1 MRVSICLVIIQFKKG
16 QIVARL
22 TNTLLSGAY
31 ASQIVTPQL
40 DIRQGGQ
47 NGYAPDLTQFVSNAA
62 YVTKPGVAILLSA
75 PTGFQYFANPEFYV
89 GALKALWE
97 TMPKTITGFT
107 RGLETDWVENAVSG
121 GGEMQ
126 QDITNV
132 TRARTQPV
140 TTYIEKYGRPIQT
153 FLEEWITNLGMDP
166 DSKVPGIATLNGLSP
181 TDMLPDMTTATV
193 LFFEPDPT
201 FTTVN
206 KAWITTN
213 LFPKTTGSIEA
224 KRELASAQ
232 EGLEISI
239 EWTGISQSSLGVR
252 LFAQAVLDSINIAN
266 ANPALNPA
274 FVTGI
279 DSTVAAQATGYAVGA
294 QNLGASAVFNRT

>member
-1 MRVSICLVIIQFKKG
+1 M
-16 QIVARL
+16 ARSRL
-22 TNTLLSGAY
+22 AGTLLSAAY
-31 ASQIVTPQL
+31 ARDYSNPQI
-40 DIRQGGQ
+40 DIRAGGQ

-62 YVTKPGVAILLSA
+62 YTTRPSVCLLLQAPG
-75 PTGFQYFANPEFYV
+75 GFSYFPNPEFYV
-89 GALKALWE
+89 GALKALFE
-97 TMPKTITGFT
+97 TLPKSITGFT

-126 QDITNV
+126 QDMTNV

-166 DSKVPGIATLNGLSP
+166 DSKVPGIATLNGLTPS
-181 TDMLPDMTTATV
+181 DMLPDMTTATV

-213 LFPKTTGSIEA
+213 MFPKGTGAIEA
-224 KRELASAQ
+224 KRELSSAQ
-232 EGLEISI
+232 EGLEFTVD
-239 EWTGISQSSLGVR
+239 WTGISQSSLGVR
-252 LFAQAVLDSINIAN
+252 LFAQSILDSINIAN
-266 ANPALNPA
+266 ASPTTQPA
-274 FVTGI
+274 FVEGI
-279 DSTVAAQATGYAVGA
+279 DTAVAAQATGFAVGTE
-294 QNLGASAVFNRT
+294 NLGASAIINRK

>member
-1 MRVSICLVIIQFKKG
+1 M
-16 QIVARL
+16 ARNRL
-22 TNTLLSGAY
+22 SNTILQGAY
-31 ASQIVTPQL
+31 APSMQNVSIDV
-40 DIRQGGQ
+40 RQGGQ
-47 NGYAPDLTQFVSNAA
+47 MGYAPDLTQWVSNTA
-62 YVTKPGVAILLSA
+62 YSAKAGIAILLQA
-75 PTGFQYFANPEFYV
+75 PGGFDYFSNPEFYV
-89 GALKALWE
+89 GALKALFE
-97 TMPKTITGFT
+97 TMPKTITGYA

-166 DSKVPGIATLNGLSP
+166 DSKVPGIATLNGLTPS
-181 TDMLPDMTTATV
+181 DLLPDMTTCTV

-201 FTTVN
+201 FSTVN

-213 LFPKTTGSIEA
+213 MFPKSTGAIEG
-224 KRELASAQ
+224 KRDLLAAQ

-252 LFAQAVLDSINIAN
+252 LFAQSILDSISLAN
-266 ANPALNPA
+266 ANPLTAPA
-274 FVTGI
+274 FVSGI
-279 DSTVAAQATGYAVGA
+279 DSDVNAQATGYALGTEK
-294 QNLGASAVFNRT
+294 LGASSIINRT